1 MYSRLI
7 VAAVSCIC
15 LLSFRGL
22 AEPMP
27 GHDEPPYRQLP
38 DGGHLAFH
46 QTVTL
51 RGMLSYGRTRKLAPP
66 PEESFVGYTLN
77 TSVAYTTVLP
87 IGSRETHLQTGVS
100 TFWIKAPRELSLVWY
115 RNRHVEIS
123 GRLVP
128 DGHFHSPTL
137 IVDSIR
143 AIRGAAPN
151 I

>member
-7 VAAVSCIC
+7 AAALCI
-15 LLSFRGL
+15 LPLSFHSL

-27 GHDEPPYRQLP
+27 GHNEPANRQLP

-51 RGMLSYGRTRKLAPP
+51 RGVLSYGRNRKLTPA
-66 PEESFVGYTLN
+66 PEESFADYMLSTP
-77 TSVAYTTVLP
+77 VAYTTVLP
-87 IGSRETHLQTGVS
+87 MSARETHLRTGVS
-100 TFWIKAPRELSLVWY
+100 TFWIKAPHEISLLWY
-115 RNRHVEIS
+115 RNRQVQIS
-123 GRLVP
+123 GRLIP
-128 DGHFHSPTL
+128 DGRFHSPTL

-143 AIRGAAPN
+143 IIRGAAAN